1 MDYLLERCKENLEM
15 TALMR
20 VNPNTLFNEFERL
33 FECEAPAR
41 MRHNLTVALD
51 VSEDEDAY
59 NIIASVP
66 GVSPDDIEIT
76 MEDDLL
82 TIEGEIASG
91 VDDENV
97 RYHMRER
104 RYGNFKRS
112 IRFPLTVNADAIEAD
127 YNRGLLT
134 LTVPKAE
141 IVKPRRI
148 EVKVS

>member
-1 MDYLLERCKENLEM
+1 M

-33 FECEAPAR
+33 FEREAAQPH
-41 MRHNLTVALD
+41 MRHNLTIALD

-59 NIIASVP
+59 RIVASVP
-66 GVSPDDIEIT
+66 GISPDDIEIT
-76 MEDDLL
+76 MEDDML
-82 TIEGEIASG
+82 TIEGEVSSG
-91 VDDENV
+91 ADEENV

-104 RYGNFKRS
+104 RYGSFKRS

-127 YNRGLLT
+127 YDLGLLT

-148 EVKVS
+148 EVKVK